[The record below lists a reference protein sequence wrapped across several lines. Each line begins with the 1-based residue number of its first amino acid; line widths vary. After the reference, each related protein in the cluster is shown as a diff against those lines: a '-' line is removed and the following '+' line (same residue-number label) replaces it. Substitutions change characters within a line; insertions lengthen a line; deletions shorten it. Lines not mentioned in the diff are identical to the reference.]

1 MRDDTDRHNEV
12 LHLLP
17 KNTLLSNEDSNR
29 VELSPHQLESLCEA
43 IKLDSSENIYSLLNN
58 SDINLDVHINS
69 QQTLLMFAIQYNT
82 KIAME
87 LVYAGANPNLS
98 NSVNTSFPLFEAAK
112 RDKTQLAIFLIS
124 YGANINKR
132 NRNGLRAM
140 DISTR
145 QSLFKR
151 TIEHLHE
158 SDIPLILLRDAI
170 IHHDTDML
178 EAALALEPD
187 FELFRYNNKDILSFS
202 LTQDAPS
209 YIVMRLIEQ
218 GVINSMTRKEK
229 SQLMYYMKQGFGH
242 VSTRNILR
250 YGPVAKFL
258 T

>member
-1 MRDDTDRHNEV
+1 MTESFDRHSEV
-12 LHLLP
+12 LNLLNS
-17 KNTLLSNEDSNR
+17 KQEREYSSKIGLSS
-29 VELSPHQLESLCEA
+29 HQIESLCEA
-43 IKLDSSENIYSLLNN
+43 IKVDSTENIYPLLNN
-58 SDINLDVHINS
+58 ADINLDVNINS

-87 LVYAGANPNLS
+87 LVHAGANPSLA

-124 YGANINKR
+124 YGANINQT

-145 QSLFKR
+145 QSLFKK
-151 TIEHLHE
+151 TIEQMHK

-170 IHHDTDML
+170 IYHDPEML

-202 LTQDAPS
+202 LTQDAPAP
-209 YIVMRLIEQ
+209 IVMRLIEQ
-218 GVINSMTRKEK
+218 GVISTMTRKEK
-229 SQLMYYMKQGFGH
+229 TQLMYYMKQGLGH

-250 YGPVAKFL
+250 YGPVAKSL
-258 T
+258 I